1 MKILAPSD
9 EDLNE
14 PFPSGKTPYEYALE
28 HKSVELIKILAPK
41 IKNPNA
47 RYSPGRWIPIWR
59 AIELGHNEIVEI
71 LAPLVENPNKS
82 NSRCTNICVATGR
95 GNIEA
100 VKILAPLVKN
110 PNFCGC
116 GCTPICK
123 ATQQGTMDC
132 INSCRLNEGCNF
144 ATHLSNCGPKD
155 CINCLFFK
163 TCEKLDSNT
172 CPNCLTS
179 STACPQPPQCDV
191 PGICTVSYTEIRP
204 HSSLI
209 VDISHIFFREN
220 FCILKL

>member
-123 ATQQGTMDC
+123 ATQHGNIEIVKFLAPFVENPNNCRPKCASPIFKAIELGNIEMVKFLASLVGNLKAVK
-132 INSCRLNEGCNF
+132 NSAGDTPIQIAAKF
-144 ATHLSNCGPKD
+144 GHW
-155 CINCLFFK
+155 
-163 TCEKLDSNT
+163 
-172 CPNCLTS
+172 
-179 STACPQPPQCDV
+179 
-191 PGICTVSYTEIRP
+191 EI
-204 HSSLI
+204 
-209 VDISHIFFREN
+209 VK
-220 FCILKL
+220 ILVFEEIKGKIQRCF